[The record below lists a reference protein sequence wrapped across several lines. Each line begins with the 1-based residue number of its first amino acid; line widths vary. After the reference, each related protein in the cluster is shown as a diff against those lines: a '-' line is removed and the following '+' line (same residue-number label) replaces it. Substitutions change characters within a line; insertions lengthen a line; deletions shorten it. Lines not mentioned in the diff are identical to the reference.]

1 MLSTSGVLLKIRPE
15 PDSLGMEAYQTQA
28 KQYVLE
34 VLERSA
40 AVDVDR
46 SADNLLGVDAT
57 EPVAHWRDTYL
68 SYVERVKLANPL
80 VQDGKELKQQVA
92 TLLRADGRSHE
103 EAAAILR
110 GSNVLVSR

>member
-1 MLSTSGVLLKIRPE
+1 MLSTSDVLLKIRPE
-15 PDSLGMEAYQTQA
+15 PDSLGWEAYQTQA

-46 SADNLLGVDAT
+46 SASNLLRIDSSDPAT
-57 EPVAHWRDTYL
+57 HWRDSYL

-80 VQDGKELKQQVA
+80 VQDGQELKQQVA

-110 GSNVLVSR
+110 ESNVLVGR